1 MGAGPQRSGPVP
13 ATGRLLPPLPDELQA
28 EEVDKVFASL
38 LADLVGG
45 EARTL
50 VKLCV
55 RQAVQQLVPT
65 KTNAVDGGVY
75 SQLFAVLLLEAVA
88 AEARIVVGEAVQ
100 EVANDYVA
108 RRGAERVV
116 ESMLEEL
123 MTDECGPIAEGARI
137 EVVADSLLDD
147 AMEPIVS
154 EVAVAALHEAR
165 GVAARRR
172 EAEDRRLVTKIAADC
187 LLDRLCMQRLLQ
199 HLSTQAEVLLLQRVQ
214 AQLLDELIAEG
225 LGRRAL
231 SVHHRALDLYE
242 SAVFSEVHQRIAY
255 GALMD
260 EMLAQLRVLSAS
272 GLEAG
277 VPRLPSETDTDDDD
291 DEPLPPPPATV
302 KR

>member
-1 MGAGPQRSGPVP
+1 
-13 ATGRLLPPLPDELQA
+13 
-28 EEVDKVFASL
+28 VDKVFASL

-137 EVVADSLLDD
+137 KLPDTRRPVVVHVD
-147 AMEPIVS
+147 AANNYGGGVIISQACDVTGALAPIRYVS
-154 EVAVAALHEAR
+154 WSWPKEQQPWSAGKKEAAAL
-165 GVAARRR
+165 
-172 EAEDRRLVTKIAADC
+172 TS
-187 LLDRLCMQRLLQ
+187 
-199 HLSTQAEVLLLQRVQ
+199 LSIHNL
-214 AQLLDELIAEG
+214 
-225 LGRRAL
+225 
-231 SVHHRALDLYE
+231 
-242 SAVFSEVHQRIAY
+242 
-255 GALMD
+255 
-260 EMLAQLRVLSAS
+260 
-272 GLEAG
+272 
-277 VPRLPSETDTDDDD
+277 
-291 DEPLPPPPATV
+291 
-302 KR
+302 